1 MYKLTLNKEGK
12 TTMETSIIRQV
23 GRSRR
28 RPELSF
34 PIGRSRRQFARI
46 INDGTHKEFIKA
58 CRSIETKLVNNAC
71 VLDNYGNLIAFTVAR
86 DISLPQFN

>member
-1 MYKLTLNKEGK
+1 MYELVTLTREGK
-12 TTMETSIIRQV
+12 TFMKTAIKQV

-34 PIGRSRRQFARI
+34 PKCKSRRQFARI

-58 CRSIETKLVNNAC
+58 CKCIETKFVNIAC
-71 VLDNYGNLIAFTVAR
+71 VLDNQGNLISFTTYR